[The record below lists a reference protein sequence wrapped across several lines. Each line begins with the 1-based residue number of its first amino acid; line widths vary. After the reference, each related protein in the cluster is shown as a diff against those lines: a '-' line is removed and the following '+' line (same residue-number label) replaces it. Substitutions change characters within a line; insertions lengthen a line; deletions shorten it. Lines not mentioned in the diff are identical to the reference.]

1 MASVITCILGVGV
14 RIHCKTIYVSPPF
27 AERSSSRAR
36 ASPSEGSEW
45 LEIGSVIE
53 CMGKAGQTRFSS
65 KHMFAVMAETLLCR
79 SPLPGAFKRT
89 LRPIARCL
97 LPGAI
102 QARDLCPISRCSL
115 PGAIQAHDLRPI
127 SRCSLSGRG
136 PAPSLAYPR
145 RFFFILGSSRAVK
158 VVQPTSMSTDR
169 SCDRNL
175 SSLHSVATDA

>member
-45 LEIGSVIE
+45 LEIGSVIR
-53 CMGKAGQTRFSS
+53 CMGKASQTRFSS

-89 LRPIARCL
+89 LRPISRCL
-97 LPGAI
+97 LRGALH
-102 QARDLCPISRCSL
+102 DLCPISRCSL

-136 PAPSLAYPR
+136 PAPSPLPGA
-145 RFFFILGSSRAVK
+145 FLLHLG
-158 VVQPTSMSTDR
+158 VVSGR
-169 SCDRNL
+169 
-175 SSLHSVATDA
+175 

>member
-1 MASVITCILGVGV
+1 MALVITCILGVGV

-45 LEIGSVIE
+45 LEIGSVIR

-97 LPGAI
+97 LPGAT
-102 QARDLCPISRCSL
+102 
-115 PGAIQAHDLRPI
+115 QAHAAPHFPVLAA
-127 SRCSLSGRG
+127 RCNSGARF
-136 PAPSLAYPR
+136 APHFPVLVVRSWSCAPPYPR

>member
-45 LEIGSVIE
+45 LEIGSVIR

-102 QARDLCPISRCSL
+102 QARDVCPISRCSL

-136 PAPSLAYPR
+136 PAPPTRGVFSSSWGR
-145 RFFFILGSSRAVK
+145 LGPLRLFSPP
-158 VVQPTSMSTDR
+158 Q
-169 SCDRNL
+169 
-175 SSLHSVATDA
+175 

>member
-1 MASVITCILGVGV
+1 MASVITCILGV

-45 LEIGSVIE
+45 LEIGSVIR
-53 CMGKAGQTRFSS
+53 CMGKASQTRFSS

-115 PGAIQAHDLRPI
+115 
-127 SRCSLSGRG
+127 SGRG
-136 PAPSLAYPR
+136 PAPPLAYPR
-145 RFFFILGSSRAVK
+145 RFFFILGSSRAVE

>member
-45 LEIGSVIE
+45 LEIGSVIR
-53 CMGKAGQTRFSS
+53 CMGKASQTRFSS

-97 LPGAI
+97 LPGAT
-102 QARDLCPISRCSL
+102 QARDLC
-115 PGAIQAHDLRPI
+115 PI

-136 PAPSLAYPR
+136 PAPPLAYPR
-145 RFFFILGSSRAVK
+145 RFFFILGSSRAVE